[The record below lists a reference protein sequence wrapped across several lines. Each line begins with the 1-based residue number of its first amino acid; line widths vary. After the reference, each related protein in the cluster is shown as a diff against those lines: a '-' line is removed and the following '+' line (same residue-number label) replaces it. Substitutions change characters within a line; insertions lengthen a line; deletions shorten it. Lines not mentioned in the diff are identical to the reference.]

1 MNKLLTPIF
10 TLLISFSF
18 AQTSAVNIT
27 RIEGKGNAGN
37 ELELTELSVQSLFL
51 NNSSY
56 IDQPEY
62 KGAYAPILV
71 EVDDP
76 SALVY
81 GNYTIKIIPNTIS
94 GGSAQWIGDD
104 SSWKMYLNGVGDT
117 IYSDSTLGFS
127 NTQIIPQWGL
137 EVTVGHQPMNSI
149 GVNNYF
155 TEPILS
161 EMIYEN
167 NANPWLSGV
176 VDTEYQMPT
185 NWLRAGLA
193 EIQCDVTTYPNICD
207 DPCIYNDYMGVDDTQ
222 EYKAAI
228 QDPWGPYR
236 LVSSGNCNH
245 EPVASNLVSSI
256 GMSDLKYLMSVDI
269 VFTDDTSKWTRCPVL
284 ETQENPA
291 LSWDGNTSK
300 LGVKLKPS
308 VDKMGN
314 PAANPTGPS
323 STNSMDANYISST
336 GMGWFPGYALDV
348 NTGTRLNIAF
358 GEDSNLGNDN
368 GNDMMFNPSS
378 NFYDSNN
385 EAVFGGKHYVY
396 VFRDAGCLPNSIDN
410 GSMPA
415 YDAGQFYMDNF
426 TSTGQLYRMWR
437 SCSWVGM
444 PMLESGEQWLSSKA
458 KLRLRVKTP
467 MQHYSC
473 NIPNLINNGFPT
485 YGLTIDANTGVPA
498 NKDVGGIKI
507 YPNPTSNVLFIES
520 LTNSL
525 KYNIF
530 DLSGRLIYSGV
541 LTASLDQLD
550 ISHYKK
556 GLYILNFEGNK
567 AIKFIK
573 K

>member
-1 MNKLLTPIF
+1 MKKLLTPIF
-10 TLLISFSF
+10 SLLISFSF
-18 AQTSAVNIT
+18 AQSSVVNIT

-37 ELELTELSVQSLFL
+37 ELEITEPSIQSLFL
-51 NNSSY
+51 NSSSY

-62 KGAYAPILV
+62 KGDYAPILV
-71 EVDDP
+71 EVDNP

-81 GNYTIKIIPNTIS
+81 GDYTIKIIPNTIL
-94 GGSAQWIGDD
+94 GGSAQWVGDD

-117 IYSDSTLGFS
+117 VYSDSTVGAS
-127 NTQIIPQWGL
+127 NTQIIPQWGFA
-137 EVTVGHQPMNSI
+137 VTVGHHALNSI
-149 GVNNYF
+149 GGNSYF

-167 NANPWLSGV
+167 NASPWLSGV

-193 EIQCDVTTYPNICD
+193 EIQCDFNTYSNSCD
-207 DPCIYNDYMGVDDTQ
+207 DPCIYNDYMGIDDTQ

-236 LVSSGNCNH
+236 LVSSGDCIH
-245 EPVASNLVSSI
+245 EPVASSLVSSVS
-256 GMSDLKYLMSVDI
+256 MSDLKYLMSVDV

-284 ETQENPA
+284 ETQDNPA
-291 LSWDGNTSK
+291 LSWNGNTSK
-300 LGVKLKPS
+300 QEIKLKAS

-314 PAANPTGPS
+314 PSANPTGPS

-336 GMGWFPGYALDV
+336 GMGWFPGYAVDV

-358 GEDSNLGNDN
+358 GEDSYLTNDN
-368 GNDMMFNPSS
+368 GNDMMFNPTS

-396 VFRDAGCLPNSIDN
+396 VFRDAGCLPSSIDY

-444 PMLESGEQWLSSKA
+444 PTLEIGEQWLSSKA

-467 MQHYSC
+467 MQNYSC
-473 NIPNLINNGFPT
+473 NIPNLTNNGFPT
-485 YGLTIDANTGVPA
+485 YGITIDANTGLA
-498 NKDVGGIKI
+498 TNKDIGNIKV
-507 YPNPTSNVLFIES
+507 YPNPVSNILFIENS
-520 LTNSL
+520 TNNL

-530 DLSGRLIYSGV
+530 DLSGRLIDAGK
-541 LTASLDQLD
+541 LTGSSKQID
-550 ISHYKK
+550 ISHYKA
-556 GLYILNFEGNK
+556 GLYILNFEGKNSMK
-567 AIKFIK
+567 IIK